1 MDKLNFISKLIYD
14 HDGGYFNIIGTKKW
28 YFKAYDSQNN
38 LICELKTS
46 ENNKNN
52 YLTYVTF
59 IQKLKKKNYRLRES
73 DIIEITDNTTSKN
86 FLMPQFLKLATI
98 HNVYEIASISG
109 YTKNDV
115 DTIKYASQ
123 EKKNMFILDN
133 GLQYKNFI
141 ELIKHL

>member
-38 LICELKTS
+38 LICELKTN
-46 ENNKNN
+46 ENTKNN

-59 IQKLKKKNYRLRES
+59 IQKLKKKMYRLRNS
-73 DIIEITDNTTSKN
+73 DIIEITDNTTNKN
-86 FLMPQFLKLATI
+86 FIIPHFVKFVTI
-98 HNVYEIASISG
+98 NDIYEISSISG

-123 EKKNMFILDN
+123 EKKDMFILDN
-133 GLQYKNFI
+133 GLQYKHFI
-141 ELIKHL
+141 ELTQYL